1 MSQNAAASGKGEH
14 CAQPKLSSPM
24 MVGAGQQKEDIR
36 TGMFYG
42 TLFQRAVLEEAL
54 LCNER

>member
-1 MSQNAAASGKGEH
+1 MSQNAAASGKGEQ

-42 TLFQRAVLEEAL
+42 TLFQRAVLEFAPFM
-54 LCNER
+54 